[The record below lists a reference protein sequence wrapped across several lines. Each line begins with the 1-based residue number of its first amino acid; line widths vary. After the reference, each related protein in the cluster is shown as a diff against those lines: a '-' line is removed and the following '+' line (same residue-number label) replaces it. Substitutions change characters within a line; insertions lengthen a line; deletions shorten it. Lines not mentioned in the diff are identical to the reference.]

1 MKLHELADL
10 MKIGNIKVMEQEE
23 GDNLP
28 TRKFTYPANSPLKR
42 DYYYADVL
50 YFTVNDSTIIARVKR
65 GNNNG

>member
-28 TRKFTYPANSPLKR
+28 TRKFTYPANSPLKA
-42 DYYYADVL
+42 DYFNAEVL
-50 YFTVNDSTIIARVKR
+50 YFTVHDSTIIARVER
-65 GNNNG
+65 